1 MTPFFTNDSI
11 VLGLLMLSLAFVFI
25 TSSSSNPFWK
35 KFYTYCPALLL
46 CYFIP
51 ALLHSP
57 LNLISSQDSKLYFV
71 ASNYLLP
78 ACLVLLCISID
89 LKGLINLGSKSL
101 IMFFTAT
108 LGIIIGAPVS
118 LLAAMW
124 IMPEMFEGTEE
135 VWRGMAPVAGSWI
148 GGSAN
153 QTAMREIYQP
163 SKTLFQSMLVV
174 DIVTA
179 NIWMGF
185 LLYGAGISKKIDAWL
200 KADSSAIEELKDKVE
215 KYRASIER
223 NPTSTDLFLILAVGF
238 GATGFSQWITD
249 LVLPFMKTHKDFLI
263 QYNLTALDSNFF
275 WLVVIATTI
284 GFLLSFTKVKELE
297 GVGASKVST
306 VFIYVL
312 VATIGMEMDVMKIFE
327 NLGFFFIGIIWM
339 SVHVLILLAVAKLIK
354 APFFFVAVGSQ
365 ANIGGAAS
373 APVVA
378 SAFSPALAP
387 VGVLMAVLGYAL
399 GTYGGIV
406 AAQLMQFVSK

>member
-1 MTPFFTNDSI
+1 
-11 VLGLLMLSLAFVFI
+11 
-25 TSSSSNPFWK
+25 
-35 KFYTYCPALLL
+35 
-46 CYFIP
+46 
-51 ALLHSP
+51 
-57 LNLISSQDSKLYFV
+57 
-71 ASNYLLP
+71 
-78 ACLVLLCISID
+78 
-89 LKGLINLGSKSL
+89 
-101 IMFFTAT
+101 MFFTAT